1 MTAPI
6 LRVAR
11 RVAMAIGIGR
21 QTADTDESRTT
32 ATVQVALPGS
42 ELRSDVPMVQLY
54 GYASRPVPGSD
65 LIVLFQG
72 GDRSRG
78 VAIASGDQRNRP
90 NDLQPG
96 EVCLFHPRTGSRIWM
111 KDDGS
116 ILIAPQNGK
125 TAIVGDLDVS
135 GIMTGGEVVAQD
147 VKLSTH
153 PHGGVQAGSAQ
164 SGAPIPQ

>member
-21 QTADTDESRTT
+21 QTANTDESRTT
-32 ATVQVALPGS
+32 ATVQVALPGG
-42 ELRSDVPMVQLY
+42 ELHSDVPMVQLY
-54 GYASRPVPGSD
+54 GFASRPVPGSD

-90 NDLQPG
+90 TDLQPG
-96 EVCLFHPRTGSRIWM
+96 EACLFHPASGNRVWM
-111 KDDGS
+111 KADGS
-116 ILIAPQNGK
+116 IAHNAPVVESSDVLRAGNGA
-125 TAIVGDLDVS
+125 TGSFTTPTGLTVTVRD
-135 GIMTGGEVVAQD
+135 GIITN
-147 VKLSTH
+147 
-153 PHGGVQAGSAQ
+153 
-164 SGAPIPQ
+164 IY